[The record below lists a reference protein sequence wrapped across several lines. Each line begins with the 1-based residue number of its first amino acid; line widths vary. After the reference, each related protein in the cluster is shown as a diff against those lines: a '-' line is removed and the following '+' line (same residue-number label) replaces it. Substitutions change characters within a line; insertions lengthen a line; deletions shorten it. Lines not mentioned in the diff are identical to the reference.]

1 MPIYE
6 YKCEVCDEI
15 TEEFD
20 RITSTTKTIECRL
33 CEQPANRIM
42 SLGSFRLSA
51 NGGMPSQTEINGLVQ
66 EQLPGFQPNSLQDL
80 SNSVANETKKGE

>member
-6 YKCEVCDEI
+6 YKCEVCEKI

-20 RITSTTKTIECRL
+20 KITSTIKTIKCHL

-51 NGGMPSQTEINGLVQ
+51 GGGIPSQTEINGLVQ
-66 EQLPGFQPNSLQDL
+66 EQLPGFTNNSLQEL
-80 SNSVANETKKGE
+80 SNAVATEKE